1 MELRTTVGVEEAVA
15 DVDGRFVFAAVPA
28 GLVQLTI
35 HPTDGAAVR
44 LTGPVRTPAVEL

>member
-1 MELRTTVGVEEAVA
+1 
-15 DVDGRFVFAAVPA
+15 VFADVPA